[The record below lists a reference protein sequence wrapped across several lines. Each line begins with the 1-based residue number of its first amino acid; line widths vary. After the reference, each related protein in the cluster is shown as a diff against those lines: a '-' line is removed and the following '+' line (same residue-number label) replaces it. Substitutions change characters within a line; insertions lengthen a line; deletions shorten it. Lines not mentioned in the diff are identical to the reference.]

1 MLRVGVDLGGTKIE
15 AIVLD
20 EHGNEQARK
29 RVATPR
35 EDYEGTLATIAQL
48 VDDVEREAGGTGTVG
63 VGMPGS
69 FSPTT
74 GLVRNSNSVWLNQR
88 AFDQDLQAYMKRPL
102 RFANDA
108 NCLAVSEAVDGAGAG
123 YKVVFAVIL
132 GTGSGGGVALQGS
145 VHAGP
150 NFVGGEWGHNP
161 LGWLTPEEYPGNPCY
176 CGLKG
181 CIETYVSGSG
191 LELDYEQTTGTKRR
205 GPEIVTLA
213 ESGDAVAEGAL
224 QRYENRLAR
233 ALAGAINLLDP
244 DVIVLG
250 GGMSNLTRLY
260 DALPGL
266 IPNWVFGNE
275 FTTPIRKAAHG
286 DSSGVRGAAWL
297 WGTEGL
303 IG

>member
-1 MLRVGVDLGGTKIE
+1 MLRVGVDLGGTKTE

-20 EHGNEQARK
+20 EHGQERARK
-29 RVATPR
+29 RVPTPR
-35 EDYEGTLATIAQL
+35 DDYDGTLANIAQL
-48 VDDVEREAGGTGTVG
+48 VEAVEQEAGGTGTVG
-63 VGMPGS
+63 IGMPGS

-88 AFDQDLQAYMKRPL
+88 AFDQDLQAVMGRPL

-123 YKVVFAVIL
+123 FKVVFAVIL
-132 GTGSGGGVALQGS
+132 GTGSGGGVALQGA

-161 LGWLTPEEYPGNPCY
+161 LGWMTPEEFPGNDCY

-191 LELDYEQTTGTKRR
+191 LELDYRQTTGEARR
-205 GPEIVTLA
+205 GPEIVALA
-213 ESGDAVAEGAL
+213 ESGDAVAEGSL
-224 QRYENRLAR
+224 QRYESRLAR
-233 ALAGAINLLDP
+233 ALAGAVNLLDP

-250 GGMSNLTRLY
+250 GGMSNLPRIY
-260 DALPGL
+260 DALPRL

-297 WGTEGL
+297 WGAEGL